1 MRKLAF
7 VVLAAAGAAALVVG
21 FVARGS
27 GPASATAS
35 SHREAPLISEDP
47 TADNTDVYAFRSPD
61 KPGTATI
68 ISNWIPGEDPAAGPN
83 WYTFSPTARYDI
95 YADKNGDG
103 KPDIAWYFRFKTG
116 APTAF
121 LGNTQ
126 QTYTVTRVEN
136 GKSRVVGS
144 GLLTPPD
151 NIGPRST
158 PNYHALAMAQIHQL
172 DDGSTVF
179 AGQRDDPFFADVGAV
194 FDLVAIRNGTGANGG
209 GKDFL
214 AGYAVH
220 TIALQVPISQLDNG
234 SNHVVGVWSA
244 TDRPKVTIDAKKRV
258 KQVKWAQVSRLG
270 NPLINELLIPTQV
283 KDKWNASTPNKDK
296 QFEQY
301 YSNSILAQLLNKLYP
316 QFGPFKETDRQD
328 LVAVLGT
335 GLKSPN
341 LNFTGPTFADEIRL
355 NLSIAP
361 TAPVGEGNRLG
372 VLGGDLA
379 GYPNG
384 RRLED
389 DVVDISERVV
399 GGALIGHSLPL
410 GDGVD
415 ANDVPYMTSFPY
427 LADPFSGFDNTKGQ
441 LFPTHP
447 YGHGSIS
454 NRPVPRGRRARRGG
468 HPPRR
473 RARGVRVRLARGEPA
488 RQCGTPGRRLLLS
501 EHRPLRRRA
510 AGRAAHAT
518 GQRARAR
525 AARSR
530 VPAARSRDR

>member
-1 MRKLAF
+1 MRKLVF
-7 VVLAAAGAAALVVG
+7 VLLTAAGATALVVG
-21 FVARGS
+21 LATKGS
-27 GPASATAS
+27 GPAAATAS

-47 TADNTDVYAFRSPD
+47 SADNTDTYAFRSPD
-61 KPGTATI
+61 KPDTVTI
-68 ISNWIPGEDPAAGPN
+68 ISNWIAGEDPAAGPN
-83 WYTFSPTARYDI
+83 WYTFSPSARYDV

-103 KPDIAWYFRFKTG
+103 KPDISWYFRFKTG

-158 PNYHALAMAQIHQL
+158 PNYHSLATAQIHQL
-172 DDGSTVF
+172 GDGSTVF
-179 AGQRDDPFFADVGAV
+179 AGQRDDGFFADVGAV
-194 FDLVAIRNGTGANGG
+194 FDLVAIRNGTGATGG

-220 TIALQVPISQLDNG
+220 AIALQVPLSQLDNG
-234 SNHVVGVWSA
+234 SSHVVGIWSA
-244 TDRPKVTIDAKKRV
+244 TDRPKVTVAVKKNKV
-258 KQVKWAQVSRLG
+258 KKSTQWAQVSRLG
-270 NPLINELLIPTQV
+270 NPLINELLIPTQL
-283 KDKWNASTPNKDK
+283 KDHWNATSPDKDK
-296 QFEQY
+296 QFMQY
-301 YSNSILAQLLNKLYP
+301 YSTSILAGLLNQLYP

-335 GLKSPN
+335 GLQTPN
-341 LNFTGPTFADEIRL
+341 LNFTGGTFADEIRL

-361 TAPVGEGNRLG
+361 TAPVGQGNRLG
-372 VLGGDLA
+372 VIDGDLA

-399 GGALIGHSLPL
+399 GGVLIGHSLPL

-415 ANDVPYMTSFPY
+415 SNDVPFMTSFPY
-427 LADPFSGFDNTKGQ
+427 EADPFSGFDNTKGRDY
-441 LFPTHP
+441 PTHP
-447 YGHGSIS
+447 
-454 NRPVPRGRRARRGG
+454 
-468 HPPRR
+468 
-473 RARGVRVRLARGEPA
+473 
-488 RQCGTPGRRLLLS
+488 
-501 EHRPLRRRA
+501 
-510 AGRAAHAT
+510 
-518 GQRARAR
+518 
-525 AARSR
+525 
-530 VPAARSRDR
+530 